1 MSDLIAALGLVLVI
15 EGLLWAAFPAL
26 TVRMLQ
32 TVTGTPEPI
41 LRVVGVVTL
50 ALGVLIVWIVRG

>member
-32 TVTGTPEPI
+32 AVTGTPEPM